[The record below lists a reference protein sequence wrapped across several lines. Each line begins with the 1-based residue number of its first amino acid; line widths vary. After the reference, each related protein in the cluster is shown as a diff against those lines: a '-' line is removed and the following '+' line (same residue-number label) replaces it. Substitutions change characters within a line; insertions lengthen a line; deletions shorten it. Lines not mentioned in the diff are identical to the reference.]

1 MQVLH
6 LHPKQHGRCC
16 LAARARLARAASRL
30 VRTLPGRTHFSAR
43 AMALPLPARA
53 SLAHNLRSP
62 CVCTPLCLCCTDL
75 PTSTPPTPPPTA
87 RSRPTSP
94 TVASRSEVTSSSLY
108 YPHPIL
114 EIPPLSTSARRMA
127 QFAACSLRLEAE
139 QHSPQ
144 LTNLL
149 FAHALCTQA
158 NDCYHRR
165 CPWRSDRHIS
175 TTFRASAAAP
185 SACRR
190 GVSEPPARCACRRP
204 HARARWS
211 LASWLG
217 AIFAQSRSYERA
229 RAARRLS
236 GSPAAAQSVLA
247 LTSLDRSNYV
257 HGK

>member
-114 EIPPLSTSARRMA
+114 EIPPLSTSARRMLIAARSRATQPSTDQSPLCPCTVHAGKRLLSSEVSLA
-127 QFAACSLRLEAE
+127 QRSAHFDDFPGLRSRALRL
-139 QHSPQ
+139 
-144 LTNLL
+144 
-149 FAHALCTQA
+149 
-158 NDCYHRR
+158 
-165 CPWRSDRHIS
+165 
-175 TTFRASAAAP
+175 
-185 SACRR
+185 
-190 GVSEPPARCACRRP
+190 PARC
-204 HARARWS
+204 
-211 LASWLG
+211 L
-217 AIFAQSRSYERA
+217 
-229 RAARRLS
+229 
-236 GSPAAAQSVLA
+236 
-247 LTSLDRSNYV
+247 
-257 HGK
+257 